1 MKQIVAEKEA
11 VQIGNRAFTA
21 LLEEVYTS
29 PKPGLVDLYSNGA
42 HQDMN
47 VRTFERS
54 AAILR
59 PFFVEMALQ
68 GLEHYA
74 SPETLFVKIRKT
86 GQRAE
91 RAMYRGTG
99 GVNTHK
105 GAIFTLG
112 LFSAA
117 AGCCLAGDGV
127 ITKRRLRDIQT
138 EMTEQ
143 SLGREIRELRRKR
156 GMSHGEKNFL
166 RYGTLGIRGEA
177 IRGYPCLWE
186 VSLPVFR
193 QGIAGGWDPNSVK
206 LQTLLTLM
214 SKTEDSNIIARHGP
228 ETLRRVQADAE
239 GFLMAGGAY
248 REQGVR
254 ELILMDQRYTAEN
267 ISPGGSADLLAA
279 TIFLDK
285 IINGCRP

>member
-21 LLEEVYTS
+21 LLEEVYAS

-68 GLEHYA
+68 GLEHYS

-117 AGCCLAGDGV
+117 AGCCLAGDGI

-193 QGIAGGWDPNSVK
+193 QGIAGG
-206 LQTLLTLM
+206 
-214 SKTEDSNIIARHGP
+214 
-228 ETLRRVQADAE
+228 
-239 GFLMAGGAY
+239 
-248 REQGVR
+248 
-254 ELILMDQRYTAEN
+254 
-267 ISPGGSADLLAA
+267 
-279 TIFLDK
+279 
-285 IINGCRP
+285 

>member
-214 SKTEDSNIIARHGP
+214 SKTEDYCKAWTGDSA
-228 ETLRRVQADAE
+228 QS
-239 GFLMAGGAY
+239 AGGRGRFSY
-248 REQGVR
+248 GRR
-254 ELILMDQRYTAEN
+254 RLQRAGSAGADPHGSKIYGGEYQ
-267 ISPGGSADLLAA
+267 SGRFGGSA
-279 TIFLDK
+279 
-285 IINGCRP
+285 CRNHFSGKNH